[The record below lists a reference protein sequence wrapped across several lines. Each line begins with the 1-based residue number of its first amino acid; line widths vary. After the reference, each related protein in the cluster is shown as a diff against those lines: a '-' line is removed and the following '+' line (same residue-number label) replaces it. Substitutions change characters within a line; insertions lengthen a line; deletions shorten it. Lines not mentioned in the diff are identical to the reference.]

1 MNGQVL
7 GAWKYFRNA
16 EGNYSVYLARCDQ
29 HQHFPKI
36 VVAEVFSEHV
46 VNPESNARLTAAS
59 PEMKIALIGAVE
71 ALRATEVFMRERNF
85 ETKHLNDIVG
95 IIDDLL
101 DRIDGSSKK

>member
-1 MNGQVL
+1 MSGQVL
-7 GAWKYFRNA
+7 SAWKYFRNA

-71 ALRATEVFMRERNF
+71 ALRATEMFMRGQGL
-85 ETKHLNDIVG
+85 ETAEMNK
-95 IIDDLL
+95 IIEVIDELL
-101 DRIDGSSKK
+101 ERIDGV